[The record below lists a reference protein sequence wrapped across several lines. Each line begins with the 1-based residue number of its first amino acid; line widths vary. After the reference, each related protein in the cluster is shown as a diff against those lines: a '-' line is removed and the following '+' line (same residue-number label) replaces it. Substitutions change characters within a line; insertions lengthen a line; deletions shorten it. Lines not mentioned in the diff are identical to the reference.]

1 MFNAI
6 VIEKSEHRGTAAKVS
21 QIDESALPTGD
32 VVVDVQYSTL
42 NYKDGLAITGRGPV
56 VRQFPMVPGIDL
68 SGTVSASDDARYRP
82 GDTVILNGWGVGE
95 IHWGGLAQ
103 RARIKGD
110 WLIPMPKGMTT
121 RHAMSIGTAGYTA
134 MLCVNALQRAGVTA
148 QSGPVLVT
156 GANGGV
162 GTFATWL
169 LSQRGYT
176 VVASTGRPAE
186 SEHLKA
192 LGASQIVERRELDQP
207 GKPLQKER
215 WVAAID
221 CVGSHTLANVCSSL
235 KYGGVVAACGLA
247 QGLDFPSTVA
257 PFILRGISL
266 LGIDSVYAPFDA
278 RVAAWEQLIS
288 AVPESI
294 LTRNTH
300 EITLAEAIQASSA
313 LLGGEIRGRVV
324 VDVNR

>member
-156 GANGGV
+156 GANG
-162 GTFATWL
+162 
-169 LSQRGYT
+169 
-176 VVASTGRPAE
+176 
-186 SEHLKA
+186 
-192 LGASQIVERRELDQP
+192 
-207 GKPLQKER
+207 
-215 WVAAID
+215 
-221 CVGSHTLANVCSSL
+221 
-235 KYGGVVAACGLA
+235 
-247 QGLDFPSTVA
+247 
-257 PFILRGISL
+257 
-266 LGIDSVYAPFDA
+266 
-278 RVAAWEQLIS
+278 
-288 AVPESI
+288 
-294 LTRNTH
+294 
-300 EITLAEAIQASSA
+300 
-313 LLGGEIRGRVV
+313 
-324 VDVNR
+324 